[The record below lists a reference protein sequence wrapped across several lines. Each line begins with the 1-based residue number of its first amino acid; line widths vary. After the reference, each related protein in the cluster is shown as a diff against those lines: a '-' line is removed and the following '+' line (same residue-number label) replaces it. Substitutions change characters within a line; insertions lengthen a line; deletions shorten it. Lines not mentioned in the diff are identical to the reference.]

1 MNNTVIRAD
10 IYMRYDGVYLSAI
23 FSDDKDTISRI
34 KSWVFREF
42 FNEDYGDWLKTYR
55 RVLSSDITRE
65 ERLHKAE
72 LSVDTSYEF
81 NFDCW
86 LDIRREKLL

>member
-34 KSWVFREF
+34 KSWVFKELF
-42 FNEDYGDWLKTYR
+42 VSDYDDNSPCAR
-55 RVLSSDITRE
+55 RASFSVTATMRSLSS
-65 ERLHKAE
+65 
-72 LSVDTSYEF
+72 TSDRSASY
-81 NFDCW
+81 
-86 LDIRREKLL
+86 

>member
-10 IYMRYDGVYLSAI
+10 IYIRYDGVYLSAI

-34 KSWVFREF
+34 KSWVFKELF
-42 FNEDYGDWLKTYR
+42 VSDYDDWLKTHR
-55 RVLSSDITRE
+55 RVLGGDVTRE

-72 LSVDTSYEF
+72 LSVDSSYEF
-81 NFDCW
+81 NTDCW
-86 LDIRREKLL
+86 LDIEREKLL